1 MGSSRLIID
10 GGIPLKGTIS
20 VSGAKNSALPILAAT
35 LLSVGDC
42 HISNVPELT
51 DVHLIADVLR
61 TLGVD
66 VECTGVQQLRVNAAG
81 LCNHTAPY
89 ELVTKM
95 RAAFFAIGPILAR
108 LGKARIPLPG
118 GCTIGS
124 RPVDLHLKGLRSL
137 GAKVT
142 IEHGYV
148 EATADRLVG
157 GNIYLDFPSVG
168 ATETLMMAACLA
180 EGTTVIENCAQEPE
194 IVDLADFLNTIGA
207 RVQGAGTQSIVI
219 EGVPSLGGGHHV
231 IIPDRIEAGTF
242 MIAAAIT
249 RGDLIIDGV
258 RLDHLHAVVA
268 KLLEAGVSITPIG
281 DRSVRVHVEGPLKP
295 IDVRTMPY
303 PGFPTDMQAQ
313 MMTFLATVP
322 GTSVVSEMV
331 FENRFLHV
339 DELIR
344 MGAQIKTEG
353 NVAVVQ
359 GVPALTGAPVKATDL
374 RAGAAMILAG
384 MAGRGATQV
393 GNLGHIDRGYERIE
407 DKLVAVG
414 ARIHRAE
421 RSETVLSVLP

>member
-1 MGSSRLIID
+1 MEKLIIN
-10 GGIPLKGTIS
+10 GGLPLVGTIP
-20 VSGAKNSALPILAAT
+20 VSGAKNSALPILAASI
-35 LLSVGDC
+35 LSQGDC
-42 HISNVPELT
+42 RITNVPNL
-51 DVHLIADVLR
+51 ADVQIISEIIR
-61 TLGVD
+61 CLGVEIRLED
-66 VECTGVQQLRVNAAG
+66 GIAHVNAST
-81 LCNHTAPY
+81 LCEYTAPY

-108 LGKARIPLPG
+108 LGHARMPLPG

-148 EATADRLVG
+148 EAQADQLVG

-168 ATETLMMAACLA
+168 ATETIMMAATLA

-194 IVDLADFLNTIGA
+194 IIDLAEFLNKMGSMIT
-207 RVQGAGTQSIVI
+207 GAGTQTITI
-219 EGVPSLGGGHHV
+219 EGVRRLGGCEHA

-242 MIAAAIT
+242 MVAAALT
-249 RGDLIIDGV
+249 KGDLTITGLRV
-258 RLDHLHAVVA
+258 DHLQAIIS
-268 KLLEAGVSITPIG
+268 KLTEAGATVTPLG
-281 DRSVRVHVEGPLKP
+281 SEAVKVKVEGDLKP

-313 MMTFLATVP
+313 FMTMLSTID
-322 GTSVVSEMV
+322 GTSVLTEMV

-344 MGAQIKTEG
+344 MGANIKTEG
-353 NVAVVQ
+353 NVAVIQ
-359 GVPALTGAPVKATDL
+359 GVSEMTGAPVKATDL

-384 MAGRGATQV
+384 LAARGETV
-393 GNLGHIDRGYERIE
+393 VTGLHHIDRGYDGIVA
-407 DKLVAVG
+407 KLNAVG
-414 ARIHRAE
+414 GRITRVEHVDA
-421 RSETVLSVLP
+421 TVPV